1 MTSISRLHASPNL
14 ALGTLT
20 GLAES
25 YRLSL
30 EAQNKRPRTVQTYLE
45 AIARLDTFLLG
56 AGLPRVVSAL
66 RRDHLESFITNVLAT
81 QSPATANNRY
91 RALHSFFKWAE
102 EDGEIE
108 TSPMARM
115 KPPRV
120 PPVPVPVMAD
130 DELRRLL
137 KACEGQDF
145 ADLRDMAVV
154 RFFIATGV
162 RRAELAALRDED
174 INLKDRTA
182 RVLGKGGK
190 VRIVTFGV
198 KAAQA
203 LDRYRRRAR
212 ARDRNAALPAL
223 WLGHAGPMT
232 SNGIYQ
238 AIERR
243 AAMAGLPGVHPHL
256 FRHRFAHKMLAEGM
270 QEGDLM
276 HLAGWSSSQMVRR
289 YAASAAGERA
299 RAAYRRISPGDE
311 L

>member
-1 MTSISRLHASPNL
+1 MASISRLPASPDP
-14 ALGTLT
+14 ASGTLL

-30 EAQNKRPRTVQTYLE
+30 ESENKRPRTIQTYLE

-56 AGLPRVVSAL
+56 AGMPRVVSTLQRNHIEA
-66 RRDHLESFITNVLAT
+66 FITNVLAT

-91 RALHSFFKWAE
+91 RALHSFFRWAE

-108 TSPMARM
+108 MSPMARM

-120 PPVPVPVMAD
+120 PSVPVPVMAD
-130 DELRRLL
+130 DDLRRLL

-145 ADLRDMAVV
+145 ADLRDMAII
-154 RFFIATGV
+154 RLFLATGV
-162 RRAELAALRDED
+162 RRAELAALRVED
-174 INLKDRTA
+174 ISLRDKTA
-182 RVLGKGGK
+182 RVFGKGGK

-198 KAAQA
+198 KAAHA
-203 LDRYRRRAR
+203 LDRYSRRAR
-212 ARDRNAALPAL
+212 SRDRNAALPAL
-223 WLGHAGPMT
+223 WLGHGGRMT

-238 AIERR
+238 AIESR
-243 AAMAGLPGVHPHL
+243 AAMAGLRGVHPHL
-256 FRHRFAHKMLAEGM
+256 FRHWFAHKMLAEGM